1 VCLDAGASTGGFTQ
15 VLLERHATIVY
26 AVDVGR
32 DQLHP
37 SLKTCPKVISLEG
50 TDARSLTLAHFSA
63 RIDALTCDV
72 SFISLLKVLPAILP
86 LAAPGAWL
94 VALVKPQFEV
104 GRAFIGKRGI
114 VKDQEAKAEAVAR
127 VSEMIASSGWSVL
140 GALPSPLAGQDGN
153 EEFLLAATKPQ

>member
-1 VCLDAGASTGGFTQ
+1 
-15 VLLERHATIVY
+15 
-26 AVDVGR
+26 
-32 DQLHP
+32 
-37 SLKTCPKVISLEG
+37 
-50 TDARSLTLAHFSA
+50 
-63 RIDALTCDV
+63 
-72 SFISLLKVLPAILP
+72 